1 MKYVINGGNKLFGKV
16 NIDSA
21 KNSILPIIAATIMC
35 DEECVIRDL
44 PLYLDVIEM
53 VAILEKLGKKVEF
66 QGNNLIISGEISS
79 TSVIMAETKTLRSS
93 IFMMGSILSKYRKAI
108 FTYPGGCDI
117 GKRPIDIHLDGLK
130 KLGIK
135 FTFANDLIYCDG
147 NKIAGNN
154 IELSFPSVGATENI
168 MMASTLIEGE
178 ITVIKNCAREPEIV
192 DLANFINS
200 MGGKVFGAGYE
211 TIVVFGVKK
220 LHGTNYKCIADR
232 IATGTYLIAGAMCQ
246 GRIEACNVNPNYLLP
261 LIVFLRNS
269 GCKVDLFSDRIVLEN
284 FSRPKSIAK
293 IETQTYPGF
302 PTDMQSLILA
312 MQTIS
317 KGTSIIHETVFEA
330 RFKVI
335 SELQKMGAKI
345 NVSERYATIVGTS
358 KLKPAF
364 VSCPDLRGGAGL
376 VLATLSAKGKSV
388 VDEIFHI
395 ERGYYKFDENLK
407 SLGANIENVE
417 WYAEEKKSTMDLYKL
432 HLHLRN
438 FTQHCS
444 SLCI

>member
-1 MKYVINGGNKLFGKV
+1 MKYLINGGNKLFGKV

-21 KNSILPIIAATIMC
+21 KNAILPIIAATIMC
-35 DEECVIRDL
+35 DEECVIREI

-53 VAILEKLGKKVEF
+53 SAILEKLGKKIEF
-66 QGNNLIISGEISS
+66 KDNNLIVSGGISS

-117 GKRPIDIHLDGLK
+117 GKRPIDIHLNGLK

-135 FTFANDLIYCDG
+135 FTFANDLIYCDA
-147 NKIAGNN
+147 NKMFGST

-168 MMASTLIEGE
+168 LMASTLLDGE

-200 MGGKVFGAGYE
+200 MGGKIYGAGYE

-220 LHGTNYKCIADR
+220 LHGTSYRCIADR

-246 GRIEACNVNPNYLLP
+246 GRIETANVNPDYLLP

-269 GCKVDLFSDRIVLEN
+269 GCKIDLFSDRIILEN
-284 FSRPKSIAK
+284 FSRPISIEK

-302 PTDMQSLILA
+302 PTDLQSLILA
-312 MQTIS
+312 LQTIS

-330 RFKVI
+330 RFKVV
-335 SELQKMGAKI
+335 SELIKMGAKI
-345 NVSERYATIVGTS
+345 NVSERYATIVGTN
-358 KLKPAF
+358 KLKSAK
-364 VSCPDLRGGAGL
+364 VTCPDLRGGAAL
-376 VLATLSAKGKSV
+376 VLASLSAKGKSE

-395 ERGYYKFDENLK
+395 ERGYYRFDENLK
-407 SLGANIENVE
+407 SLGANIDKVE
-417 WYAEEKKSTMDLYKL
+417 
-432 HLHLRN
+432 
-438 FTQHCS
+438 
-444 SLCI
+444 